1 MQIDIVNGT
10 AEHLDVADN
19 SVDVVVTTLVL
30 CSVRDPEAALGEI
43 VRVLKPGGRF
53 IFIEHVAAS
62 RGTLTHWTQWAVG
75 PAWKVVA
82 DGCRPTRETWRVIEQ
97 AGFGHVALEH
107 FRLPWPIVGPH
118 IAGVA
123 TK

>member
-1 MQIDIVNGT
+1 M
-10 AEHLDVADN
+10 
-19 SVDVVVTTLVL
+19 
-30 CSVRDPEAALGEI
+30 
-43 VRVLKPGGRF
+43 
-53 IFIEHVAAS
+53 
-62 RGTLTHWTQWAVG
+62 
-75 PAWKVVA
+75 VA